1 VSTHCFG
8 RQVPPELIQ
17 RMVALGAANREK
29 LHAKLREHFAKTA
42 NPWNKGTLR
51 TIDTWARLTA
61 DSGLIELVPDGH
73 RVVRC
78 ESAEDGMHRVPVFRY
93 VAIGNG
99 DGAADG
105 SPKRRLRQATWG
117 RDATPATICEAVS
130 DGAVNRYLLA
140 DWINELLHGVCHAIT
155 PIKAETWAQYAGSAG
170 AIQRFAQK
178 AGEEPYIHRPG
189 EYRMRFYRY
198 APGVLPEPAPIVPQ
212 GIDACGDILHLFNL
226 IPAAV
231 PPVGVGRV
239 HLWDTDLEQAA

>member
-1 VSTHCFG
+1 
-8 RQVPPELIQ
+8 
-17 RMVALGAANREK
+17 
-29 LHAKLREHFAKTA
+29 LR
-42 NPWNKGTLR
+42 R
-51 TIDTWARLTA
+51 
-61 DSGLIELVPDGH
+61 
-73 RVVRC
+73 
-78 ESAEDGMHRVPVFRY
+78 
-93 VAIGNG
+93 
-99 DGAADG
+99 
-105 SPKRRLRQATWG
+105 ATWG
-117 RDATPATICEAVS
+117 HDATPTTIWQAVS

-212 GIDACGDILHLFNL
+212 GIDACGDILQLFNL

>member
-1 VSTHCFG
+1 MSTHSFG
-8 RQVPPELIQ
+8 RQVPPELI
-17 RMVALGAANREK
+17 RLLVAAGADNREK

-42 NPWNKGTLR
+42 NPWNKGRLR

-61 DSGLIELVPDGH
+61 DSGLIELVPDGQ

-93 VAIGNG
+93 VAIS
-99 DGAADG
+99 GAAAVPPG
-105 SPKRRLRQATWG
+105 PRLRQATWG
-117 RDATPATICEAVS
+117 RDATPATIFEAVS
-130 DGAVNRYLLA
+130 DGAVHRYLLA
-140 DWINELLHGVCHAIT
+140 EWINDMLTGICQAIT

-170 AIQRFAQK
+170 AIQRFPQK

-212 GIDACGDILHLFNL
+212 GIDACGDILQLFNL
-226 IPAAV
+226 IPTAV

-239 HLWDTDLEQAA
+239 HLWDTDMEQAA